1 MGTREVTEK
10 QITTIVLKGHM
21 TYDYGKAVE
30 CVDKGRG
37 IRDRG
42 RLSFFYSILN

>member
-1 MGTREVTEK
+1 MGTEITEK

-30 CVDKGRG
+30 CVDKGG
-37 IRDRG
+37 GSNDRG
-42 RLSFFYSILN
+42 RLGFFYSILN